1 MPFDKAK
8 IQRLSLI
15 GGAIAVGVGLLVL
28 LVGWLVLSRQLPSVD
43 LLKDVQLQQS
53 LRVYS
58 YDGKLIAE
66 YGEKRRIPLPI
77 AEIPQVVKDAFLAS
91 EDDRF
96 YEHPGVD
103 YQGLARAVINQLLT
117 GDKSQGGDSRG
128 ERDQDGKQQGG
139 RRARSHRPFSIKSA
153 LR

>member
-1 MPFDKAK
+1 MPLMSFDKAR

-15 GGAIAVGVGLLVL
+15 GGGIAAGAGILVL
-28 LVGWLVLSRQLPSVD
+28 LIGWLVLSRQLPSVD

-77 AEIPQVVKDAFLAS
+77 AS
-91 EDDRF
+91 
-96 YEHPGVD
+96 
-103 YQGLARAVINQLLT
+103 
-117 GDKSQGGDSRG
+117 
-128 ERDQDGKQQGG
+128 
-139 RRARSHRPFSIKSA
+139 
-153 LR
+153 